1 MRRWQECLLGG
12 VTILALAVSSG
23 CSDDDGDALQPTPTI
38 SLPTSTRTV
47 PVTASTPTA
56 TPTSTPAMPPEVHS
70 EVLIGS
76 DEVGSGQLKAE
87 YDYADPVHASF
98 TVCLSGSGDR
108 CEDGIAVYSVVSP
121 GFDSLEEDE
130 PEDSHF
136 TLIDGTPITLTIISI
151 DSGLSFKMGS
161 LVVDGAGESLV
172 LGDAPFHADIEA
184 QVLVAGGAVR
194 DDGWQVTFELTAS
207 GDAYERSEQY
217 TLTYELEDE

>member
-1 MRRWQECLLGG
+1 MQRWQECVLGCA
-12 VTILALAVSSG
+12 TILALAVSSG
-23 CSDDDGDALQPTPTI
+23 CGDDDGDTLQPTPTI

-47 PVTASTPTA
+47 PVTATSTPTA
-56 TPTSTPAMPPEVHS
+56 TPTMPPEVHS

-98 TVCLSGSGDR
+98 TACLGGSGER

-136 TLIDGTPITLTIISI
+136 KLVDGTTITLTITSI

-161 LVVDGAGESLV
+161 LVVDEAGESLV
-172 LGDAPFHADIEA
+172 LGGAPFHADIEA
-184 QVLVAGGAVR
+184 QVLVEGGAVR
-194 DDGWQVTFELTAS
+194 EEGWRITFELSAS
-207 GDAYERSEQY
+207 GDSYERSEQY
-217 TLTYELEDE
+217 TLIYALEDE